1 MFLILNINYIY
12 VYMFFCKIKNIIVSS
27 RTSTTGRGYNPSTT
41 RHSWLLQ
48 ALGRFWEHIDAINSM
63 VFEVAELDGATI
75 ICHNNSKMKG
85 YLLVLNVSN
94 CYKVA

>member
-1 MFLILNINYIY
+1 MDSL
-12 VYMFFCKIKNIIVSS
+12 
-27 RTSTTGRGYNPSTT
+27 
-41 RHSWLLQ
+41 
-48 ALGRFWEHIDAINSM
+48 

-75 ICHNNSKMKG
+75 IYHNNSKMKG